1 MERYRALVARAD
13 GEEIAS
19 SVEELETAP
28 LQEGYVRI
36 RVAYSSVN
44 FKDALAVTPRGN
56 VVKQYPHVPG
66 IDLAGSVTAT
76 RDARF
81 REGDTVL
88 VTGFGLG
95 VSAPGGYAEIAQ
107 VPADW
112 VVPLPGGMTAREAM
126 AYGTAGFTAALSV
139 LRLEEAGLAPGGQ
152 GPVLVTGATGGV
164 GSVAVSMLAGL
175 GYEVAASSRK
185 ADAEAQALLRRLG
198 ASELL
203 APDAL
208 RMPEGK
214 AIVRERW
221 AGVVDPVGGV
231 ALRDVLGS
239 VRYGG
244 GVALSG
250 FTGGADFAANVYPFI
265 LRGVKLLGIDSVLCP
280 MPERLRAWERMAG
293 DLKPA
298 GLLDA
303 IASETTLE
311 ALPEA
316 LRAILRGEMR
326 GRVVVAL

>member
-1 MERYRALVARAD
+1 MEQYRALVARSN
-13 GEEIAS
+13 GEEVLA
-19 SVEELETAP
+19 SVERREAP
-28 LQEGYVRI
+28 PLRDGDVRI

-44 FKDALAVTPRGN
+44 YKDALAVSPRGN
-56 VVKQYPHVPG
+56 VVKRYPHVPG
-66 IDLAGSVTAT
+66 IDLAGTVAASK
-76 RDARF
+76 DARF
-81 REGDTVL
+81 REGDPVL
-88 VTGFGLG
+88 VTGYGLG
-95 VSAPGGYAEIAQ
+95 VSADGGYAELAQ

-112 VVPLPGGMTAREAM
+112 VVPLPAGLTAREAM
-126 AYGTAGFTAALSV
+126 AFGTAGFTAALSV
-139 LRLEEAGLAPGGQ
+139 LRLEEAGLAPGQ

-164 GSVAVSMLAGL
+164 GSIAVSMLAGL

-185 ADAEAQALLRRLG
+185 ADAEAQAFLRGLG

-203 APDAL
+203 PPDAL

-214 AIVRERW
+214 AIARERW
-221 AGVVDPVGGV
+221 AGVVDPVGGP
-231 ALRDVLGS
+231 ALRDVLGT

-303 IASETTLE
+303 IASEATLE
-311 ALPEA
+311 ELPDALC
-316 LRAILRGEMR
+316 AILRGEMR
-326 GRVVVAL
+326 GRVIAKL